1 MAMTWRSAR
10 DLQRRQQQ
18 MRAALDEA
26 LAGLTEQAAD
36 ELAVADGRSV
46 REVLA
51 HLVLT
56 EEAVLDDLR
65 LMLAVDHPELPSIRR
80 LDDPAALRE
89 VAARAGTV
97 PGLLDELAA
106 ACGATLALIEA
117 LDEEQE
123 LRSGHSPELGNLLVG
138 AHAAL
143 NVSYHYLG
151 HIDELH
157 GLRRQL
163 SPLA

>member
-1 MAMTWRSAR
+1 MAWRSAR
-10 DLQRRQQQ
+10 DLQRRQRQ

-26 LAGLTEQAAD
+26 LAGLTEQASD
-36 ELAVADGRSV
+36 ELTVADGRSV
-46 REVLA
+46 RAVLA

-65 LMLAVDHPELPSIRR
+65 LMLAEDHPELPSIRR
-80 LDDPAALRE
+80 LDDPAELRE
-89 VAARAGTV
+89 VAARAGTI
-97 PGLLDELAA
+97 PGLLDELEA
-106 ACGATLALIEA
+106 ACRATLAFVER

-123 LRSGHSPELGNLLVG
+123 LRSGHSPELGNVLVG

-143 NVSYHYLG
+143 NASYHCLG
-151 HIDELH
+151 HIEEVH

-163 SPLA
+163 SPLV